1 MPTYTI
7 KQGDTLSKVSRAT
20 GYSVDE
26 LAQHNNISNPNAIKV
41 GQQIKIPYKY
51 PGEEMSAA
59 VPTSRAEVVDEPIDA
74 WTKNPTELYRQGIY
88 FPGEHALKKFKEDNP
103 DVELNSA
110 QEYIIQNEGYYTKPY
125 YLNEDEKKKGI
136 VTQGPGLTR
145 RKGKDLISL
154 GFQGTYEERIQHL
167 KNKIDP
173 DLVDAIEQEDPEKF
187 AALADL
193 SYRGDVF
200 PKWGKHYSDG
210 DLDAAYKEFWN
221 RKKFSGGALDRVE
234 KNSMILFGKGV
245 PKGTKTSDGKKW

>member
-7 KQGDTLSKVSRAT
+7 KPGDTLYRISKAT

-26 LAQHNNISNPNAIKV
+26 LANYNRIDPNMIMV
-41 GQQIKIPYKY
+41 GQQLRIPYRF
-51 PGEEMSAA
+51 PGEEMSVA

-74 WTKNPTELYRQGIY
+74 WTKDPTELYRQGIY
-88 FPGEHALKKFKEDNP
+88 FPGEHALRKFKEDNP

-125 YLNEDEKKKGI
+125 YLDEDEKKRGI
-136 VTQGPGLTR
+136 VTQGPGLTKR
-145 RKGKDLISL
+145 PGKDYISL
-154 GFQGTYEERIQHL
+154 GFEGTYKDRLADL
-167 KNKIDP
+167 KRKIDS
-173 DLVDAIEQEDPEKF
+173 DLVDRLEQKEPEKF

-221 RKKFSGGALDRVE
+221 RKKFGGYSLDRVE
-234 KNSMILFGKGV
+234 RNSMILFGKGV